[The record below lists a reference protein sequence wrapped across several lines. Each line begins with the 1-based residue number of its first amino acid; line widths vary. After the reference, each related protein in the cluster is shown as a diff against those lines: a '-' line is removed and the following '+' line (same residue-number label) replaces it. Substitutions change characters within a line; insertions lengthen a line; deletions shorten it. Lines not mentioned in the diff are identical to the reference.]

1 MKKGIDYL
9 IVGGGL
15 AGATAAETLRR
26 EGAVG
31 SVAILSA
38 EDMAPYHRPRLS
50 KSYLVGASSAD
61 EMLVHPV
68 EKIDLRLGVR
78 VARVDTQQ
86 RQVHTTDG
94 EVVRYGQMLLAPGAT
109 PRQSSAAGQTLPG
122 IYYLRQRADAD
133 AIRTAAQRGRRAVVI
148 GASYLGM
155 EVAFSLQELGLSITL
170 IEAGPRVLPLLEAP
184 EISTFFQTVAGQR
197 GIAVRLDDTVERFTG
212 MDRLEGIETRS
223 GETLPADLVVLATGV
238 VPTTEFLKDSGVTL
252 DGAGF
257 IQVDAMLRTS

>member
-1 MKKGIDYL
+1 MKTSTPKGADPASVIDYL

-15 AGATAAETLRR
+15 AGATAADTLRR
-26 EGAVG
+26 EGAAG

-61 EMLVHPV
+61 EILVHPV
-68 EKIDLRLGVR
+68 DFYAAQKIDLRLGVR

-86 RQVHTTDG
+86 RQVHTTAG

-109 PRQSSAAGQTLPG
+109 PRRSSAAGHTLPG

-133 AIRTAAQRGRRAVVI
+133 AIRTAAQSGRRAVVI

-155 EVAFSLQELGLSITL
+155 EVAFSLQELGLSVTL
-170 IEAGPRVLPLLEAP
+170 IEAGPRVLPFLEAP

-197 GIAVRLDDTVERFTG
+197 GIAVRLDDTVERFIGT
-212 MDRLEGIETRS
+212 DRLKGKAAR
-223 GETLPADLVVLATGV
+223 LC
-238 VPTTEFLKDSGVTL
+238 
-252 DGAGF
+252 
-257 IQVDAMLRTS
+257 LRTWSCLPRAWSRPRNF